1 MRKFWK
7 TNLGLSL
14 CLMLCVCLVGIAPAQ
29 DDGAAEKAAVE
40 SAKKTAGD
48 EESAAVES
56 AKKTAGDE
64 ESAAVES
71 AKKTAGDAESA
82 AVESA
87 KETAGD
93 EESAAAESAK
103 ETAGDEE
110 SAAAESAKE
119 TAGDAESA
127 AAESAKETAGDAESA
142 AAESAKETADDTEKA
157 VAEDA
162 KDKEVASVN
171 GVAITSE
178 ELEREVANIRHKMSR
193 RMPGVP
199 VPEDLEDKALDNI
212 INRRLLLE
220 ESRKAGITVENSEI
234 EAIWQQTVAR
244 FPSEEAVKEILK
256 KENVTEEMIRGD
268 IRNGLT
274 LQKYVESEFTAKA
287 DVSEEEIKEYYD
299 KNSSRFKQP
308 EMVKASHIL
317 IKVEDKADEAKKA
330 EARKKIEEV
339 EKLVKEGKDFAEL
352 AKEYSEGPS
361 NVKGGDLGFFGRG
374 QMVKPFS
381 DAAFALKPGEVSPI
395 VETRFGFHIIKV
407 FEKKEEGLVP
417 LEEAGPKIREVLSTE
432 KTQEMVNNKLESL
445 KAVAKI
451 ERYGEPGSQSSTQ

>member
-40 SAKKTAGD
+40 SAKETASD
-48 EESAAVES
+48 AESAVVES
-56 AKKTAGDE
+56 AKETAGDA
-64 ESAAVES
+64 ESAVVESSKETAGDAESAVVES
-71 AKKTAGDAESA
+71 AKETAGDAESA

-93 EESAAAESAK
+93 AESAVV
-103 ETAGDEE
+103 
-110 SAAAESAKE
+110 ESAKE
-119 TAGDAESA
+119 TAGDAE
-127 AAESAKETAGDAESA
+127 K
-142 AAESAKETADDTEKA
+142 AD
-157 VAEDA
+157 AEDA
-162 KDKEVASVN
+162 KDKDVALVN

-178 ELEREVANIRHKMSR
+178 ELEREVANIKHKMSR
-193 RMPGVP
+193 RMPGVSM
-199 VPEDLEDKALDNI
+199 PEDLEDKALENI

-220 ESRKAGITVENSEI
+220 ESRKSGITVEDSEI
-234 EAIWQQTVAR
+234 EAIWQQMVAR
-244 FPSEEAVKEILK
+244 YPSEEAVKEILK
-256 KENVTEEMIRGD
+256 KENFTEEIIRGD

-274 LQKYVESEFTAKA
+274 IQKYVESEFIAKA
-287 DVSEEEIKEYYD
+287 DVSEEEIKDYYD
-299 KNSSRFKQP
+299 KNSSQFKQP

-361 NVKGGDLGFFGRG
+361 NTKGGDLGFFGRG

-381 DAAFALKPGEVSPI
+381 DAAFALKPGEVSPV

-417 LEEAGPKIREVLSTE
+417 LEEAGPKIREALARE

-451 ERYGEPGSQSSTQ
+451 ERFGESESQSSTQ